1 MRAVLVIF
9 ASCYLNNRYMINL
22 VLKGFEQGSKILEIE
37 AAVLRVMEKSSI
49 RPKEIDTE
57 LNVAKTEGHLMMV
70 FVVKEVSFDGLA
82 NLKKEF
88 GNDFTLTV
96 VGKTK
101 SELFLGIEAPRES
114 FIFSFLEVSVKLYT
128 GSSTVSPRRRAARL
142 DLISGTSRA

>member
-1 MRAVLVIF
+1 MRAVFVIF

-114 FIFSFLEVSVKLYT
+114 FLNLGKRYSYQEPGQIAPRPTYN
-128 GSSTVSPRRRAARL
+128 SSQPSQPH
-142 DLISGTSRA
+142 